1 MEVNKSNRIW
11 IALLVVVAIIGA
23 GLMTVSA
30 FNKQKADQANAD
42 TTKSSRS
49 IRLYDKD
56 GAPIELVEGDGRP
69 MIIYVFTIS
78 KNSAHYKED
87 LLALEEAYNE
97 YGDEID
103 IIAINSIRYEVAA
116 VEAVQD
122 NIDELNLSFKVLYDT
137 DKLTKGRYDLK
148 QRPST
153 VLFNRDGE
161 QVDIYTEALDHTKLL
176 ELMMEIK

>member
-1 MEVNKSNRIW
+1 M
-11 IALLVVVAIIGA
+11 
-23 GLMTVSA
+23 
-30 FNKQKADQANAD
+30 
-42 TTKSSRS
+42 
-49 IRLYDKD
+49 
-56 GAPIELVEGDGRP
+56 
-69 MIIYVFTIS
+69 
-78 KNSAHYKED
+78 
-87 LLALEEAYNE
+87 
-97 YGDEID
+97 
-103 IIAINSIRYEVAA
+103 AA

-137 DKLTKGRYDLK
+137 DKLTKDRYDLK